1 MAPER
6 HDLQA
11 DAQCRHGIHNNAH
24 RRQQSAA
31 AGLLAGVCRLVRR
44 EVLQVG
50 TQIVL
55 VEQDQAEGERLS
67 FSLRD
72 GGHHVLRV
80 DSPVQAQTAIQASTP
95 DLLVMEWAW
104 PERESID
111 MLLALRASTQTRG
124 LPVIVLSRHGDAR
137 AKIAALDAGA
147 DDYVVKPC
155 DTGELHARIRAVLRR
170 RAPQQGDE
178 ILQVNGLRLDPLTL
192 GVTAQVETGPR
203 AIALSPLEFRLLH
216 FLVAH
221 PQRVHSRTQLLDRVW
236 GNHVFVGERTVDVHV
251 RKLRVALAGTPCDGL
266 IQTVRGGGYRLVVG
280 GGAAQAAEPIGDR
293 LNVAASRKPEP
304 IVETPFARTPLRP
317 TAMQMTA

>member
-1 MAPER
+1 M
-6 HDLQA
+6 
-11 DAQCRHGIHNNAH
+11 GI
-24 RRQQSAA
+24 
-31 AGLLAGVCRLVRR
+31 
-44 EVLQVG
+44 
-50 TQIVL
+50 QILL

-72 GGHHVLRV
+72 GGHDVQRV
-80 DSPVQAQTAIQASTP
+80 SHPGQAQAAILAAMP
-95 DLLVMEWAW
+95 ELLLMEWTW

-111 MLLALRASTQTRG
+111 MLLALRANMQTRG

-170 RAPQQGDE
+170 RAPHQHGDD

-192 GVTAQVETGPR
+192 GVTAQTETGPR
-203 AIALSPLEFRLLH
+203 AIPLSPLEFRLLH

-236 GNHVFVGERTVDVHV
+236 GNHVFVG
-251 RKLRVALAGTPCDGL
+251 
-266 IQTVRGGGYRLVVG
+266 
-280 GGAAQAAEPIGDR
+280 
-293 LNVAASRKPEP
+293 
-304 IVETPFARTPLRP
+304 
-317 TAMQMTA
+317 

>member
-1 MAPER
+1 MALITTRTADSRAQPQGCSPECVGWLDGR
-6 HDLQA
+6 YYKV
-11 DAQCRHGIHNNAH
+11 GI
-24 RRQQSAA
+24 
-31 AGLLAGVCRLVRR
+31 
-44 EVLQVG
+44 
-50 TQIVL
+50 QILL
-55 VEQDQAEGERLS
+55 VEHDQAEGERLS

-72 GGHHVLRV
+72 GGHDVQRV
-80 DSPVQAQTAIQASTP
+80 SHPSQAQPAILAAMP
-95 DLLVMEWAW
+95 ELLLMEWTW

-111 MLLALRASTQTRG
+111 MLLALRTNMQTRD

-170 RAPQQGDE
+170 RAPHQHGDD

-192 GVTAQVETGPR
+192 GVTAQTETGPR

-266 IQTVRGGGYRLVVG
+266 IQTVRGGGYRLVAGTG
-280 GGAAQAAEPIGDR
+280 GTTAAHAAEAIGMQ
-293 LNVAASRKPEP
+293 LEAATRKAELPAYGRVP
-304 IVETPFARTPLRP
+304 ATRSLGPAQLG
-317 TAMQMTA
+317 A

>member
-1 MAPER
+1 M
-6 HDLQA
+6 
-11 DAQCRHGIHNNAH
+11 GI
-24 RRQQSAA
+24 
-31 AGLLAGVCRLVRR
+31 
-44 EVLQVG
+44 
-50 TQIVL
+50 QIML

-72 GGHHVLRV
+72 GGHDVQRV
-80 DSPVQAQTAIQASTP
+80 GNPGQAQAAIQVAMP
-95 DLLVMEWAW
+95 ELLLMEWTW

-111 MLLALRASTQTRG
+111 MLLALRANMQTRG

-170 RAPQQGDE
+170 RAPQQHGDDV
-178 ILQVNGLRLDPLTL
+178 LQVNGLRLDPLTL
-192 GVTAQVETGPR
+192 GVMAQTETGPR
-203 AIALSPLEFRLLH
+203 AIPLSPLEFRLLH

-280 GGAAQAAEPIGDR
+280 ASGATAAHTADTISMQLEAATRKAELPSYGPI
-293 LNVAASRKPEP
+293 
-304 IVETPFARTPLRP
+304 P
-317 TAMQMTA
+317 TGRSLGKGPVHMGA

>member
-1 MAPER
+1 M
-6 HDLQA
+6 
-11 DAQCRHGIHNNAH
+11 GI
-24 RRQQSAA
+24 
-31 AGLLAGVCRLVRR
+31 
-44 EVLQVG
+44 
-50 TQIVL
+50 QILL
-55 VEQDQAEGERLS
+55 VEHDQAEGERLS

-72 GGHHVLRV
+72 GGHDVQRV
-80 DSPVQAQTAIQASTP
+80 SHPGQAQAAILAAMP
-95 DLLVMEWAW
+95 ELLLMEWTW

-111 MLLALRASTQTRG
+111 MLLAVRANMQTRG

-170 RAPQQGDE
+170 RAPHQHGDD

-192 GVTAQVETGPR
+192 GVTAHTETGPR
-203 AIALSPLEFRLLH
+203 AIPLSPLEFRLLH

-280 GGAAQAAEPIGDR
+280 TSGATALHAAEAIGMQLETATRKSELPSYGHMPTSRSLTKEPVR
-293 LNVAASRKPEP
+293 LGA
-304 IVETPFARTPLRP
+304 
-317 TAMQMTA
+317 

>member
-1 MAPER
+1 M
-6 HDLQA
+6 
-11 DAQCRHGIHNNAH
+11 GI
-24 RRQQSAA
+24 
-31 AGLLAGVCRLVRR
+31 
-44 EVLQVG
+44 
-50 TQIVL
+50 QIML

-72 GGHHVLRV
+72 GGHDVQRV
-80 DSPVQAQTAIQASTP
+80 GNPGQAQAAIQVAMP
-95 DLLVMEWAW
+95 ELLLMEWTW

-111 MLLALRASTQTRG
+111 MLLALRANMQTRG

-137 AKIAALDAGA
+137 AKIAARDAGA

-170 RAPQQGDE
+170 RAPQQHGDDV
-178 ILQVNGLRLDPLTL
+178 LQVNGLRLDPLTL
-192 GVTAQVETGPR
+192 GVMAQTETGPR
-203 AIALSPLEFRLLH
+203 AIPLSPLEFRLLH

-280 GGAAQAAEPIGDR
+280 ASGATAVHPVDAISTQLEAAT
-293 LNVAASRKPEP
+293 RKTQPM
-304 IVETPFARTPLRP
+304 VDTPFARAPMRP
-317 TAMQMTA
+317 AVARLTA